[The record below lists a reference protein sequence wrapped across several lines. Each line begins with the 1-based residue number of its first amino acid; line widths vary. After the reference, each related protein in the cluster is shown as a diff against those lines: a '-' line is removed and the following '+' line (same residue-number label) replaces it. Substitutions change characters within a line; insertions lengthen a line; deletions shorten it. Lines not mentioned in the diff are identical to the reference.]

1 MNERSDIK
9 ALAAK
14 DVPAFERIFK
24 QYQPRLV
31 LFIKGFLHDEELS
44 RDMAQDIFLNL
55 WINSSRLE
63 HVKSFSTYLFQI
75 AKYNI
80 YNYFDSL
87 LVHEKYTIE
96 QVLQMNHSCSIEENI
111 FLKDLQVYINAA
123 INEMPPQRQ
132 RIFRMSRYEGFSNEE
147 IAKRLGISKRTVEN
161 HLTAALAD
169 LRKILFYFFFFEKI
183 FF

>member
-1 MNERSDIK
+1 MDERADIK
-9 ALAAK
+9 AFAAK
-14 DVPAFERIFK
+14 NVPAFERIFK

-31 LFIKGFLHDEELS
+31 VFIKGFLHDEELS

-55 WINSSRLE
+55 WENSFRLE
-63 HVKSFSTYLFQI
+63 HVKSFSTYLYQI

-87 LVHEKYTIE
+87 LVREKYTIE
-96 QVLQMNHSCSIEENI
+96 QALQMNDSCSIEETI
-111 FLKDLQVYINAA
+111 FLKDLQAFINAA

-132 RIFRMSRYEGFSNEE
+132 RIFRMSRYEGFSNDE
-147 IAKRLGISKRTVEN
+147 IAKKLGISKRTVEN

-169 LRKILFYFFFFEKI
+169 LRRILFYIFFLNKI